1 MARSYRAREDGLF
14 EVEAPGVGFMPVH
27 WDEDELQAAGFEPDP
42 GRTAFVGDTP
52 QQPGPPAPPPEATD
66 VPTEVPGAV
75 SYQDWQRQRIE
86 DALGVRQPALNP
98 AEQLRAE
105 EAKARLRG
113 APQGEAGP
121 ELLQGASPS
130 DLVLPS
136 DLQPNQTKGEGKGKA
151 TGPRTETYVPG
162 GEASPEGVTAASRPR
177 YVTTKAR
184 DVKAAWRVDKGPQLD
199 PENEEFRSE
208 AEIDA
213 RIGMQEQADR
223 EERRAGERAE
233 QYESRVL
240 APMER
245 QVSADELRVE
255 RLRREYAARQAQI
268 DEERKAVDALEVD
281 PTRVFSDKGAWASV
295 LAGISIIAG
304 GMLQGFQGRSNNPGL
319 DAVNNAID
327 RDIQLQK
334 DAIAKRE
341 RGLQAKETE
350 LERLTALYGSPEMAE
365 AELRNRQMA
374 LAEAWAKHHVMK
386 GAAEDVQLN
395 LQKAFADRDL
405 ARVQERREL
414 DQAFGDRVSEQWQ
427 HVPAQTVQVGGSR
440 PINPKHRA
448 LAVVLPGGKVKYA
461 RSEVDAR
468 DARGKIT
475 AGMHLD
481 GLLGN
486 VQAMVERGKG
496 DRLWWDENRGRI
508 QANMTAIAA
517 TYKDSEKLG
526 TFDAGVERLLA
537 QGVGQ
542 PDAILNWDD
551 ATLAKIEENRRLTRK
566 KIEGISAYELDDSPD
581 AITPGAATRVRA
593 ESDR

>member
-14 EVEAPGVGFMPVH
+14 EVETPGVGFMPVH

-86 DALGVRQPALNP
+86 DALGVREPTLNP

-105 EAKARLRG
+105 EASARLRG
-113 APQGEAGP
+113 GPHGEAGP
-121 ELLQGASPS
+121 ELLQGVSAS

-136 DLQPNQTKGEGKGKA
+136 DLQPKRTKGEGKGKT

-162 GEASPEGVTAASRPR
+162 GEASPEGDTAARRPR

-184 DVKAAWRVDKGPQLD
+184 DVKTAWRVDKGPQLD
-199 PENEEFRSE
+199 PENEEYRSE
-208 AEIDA
+208 AEIDT
-213 RIGMQEQADR
+213 RLGMQEQADR

-427 HVPAQTVQVGGSR
+427 HVPAQTVQVGGAR
-440 PINPKHRA
+440 APKPEERKRMVT
-448 LAVVLPGGKVKYA
+448 LPDGRRVFAVDEQVGRKAQEQLK
-461 RSEVDAR
+461 VDAR
-468 DARGKIT
+468 IASAAKRLIHLRKQPGAKTDPELRGQIEGAAADLFIVLKSGANLGTLDKGSLDFRGEWTGDPNAIIDMGGAEAKLREVAR
-475 AGMHLD
+475 A
-481 GLLGN
+481 
-486 VQAMVERGKG
+486 AE
-496 DRLWWDENRGRI
+496 GRI
-508 QANMTAIAA
+508 NDTI
-517 TYKDSEKLG
+517 TYDLYA
-526 TFDAGVERLLA
+526 D
-537 QGVGQ
+537 
-542 PDAILNWDD
+542 
-551 ATLAKIEENRRLTRK
+551 
-566 KIEGISAYELDDSPD
+566 
-581 AITPGAATRVRA
+581 PGATTPLRQPGPASAR
-593 ESDR
+593 SDE